1 MEQQKQ
7 NDISTEVQTF
17 IGAQTMQIIT
27 LTKQNKEL
35 NVMLKALE
43 KENNELTAKK
53 VK

>member
-17 IGAQTMQIIT
+17 IGAQAMQIIS
-27 LTKQNKEL
+27 LTKRNQEL
-35 NVMLKALE
+35 ETMLKALE